1 MKIRWRR
8 AFEDVILKIGQLQY
22 KAMYLNVVKE
32 IKLKYSTTL

>member
-8 AFEDVILKIGQLQY
+8 AFDDIIFNISQLQY

-32 IKLKYSTTL
+32 IKLKYSTNL